1 MGSLCLGPVVQCF
14 EKWSSCGRRKA
25 FTLDHLNEI
34 AWLTVDPWQKP
45 SMSHRSTPRFVRRG
59 VGLAR
64 QLAVFVSSRQTIP
77 LGSLAQS
84 PMWKKKRT
92 DPITVKNSGGDKT
105 VTPVHIWW
113 SETMFTVSSGSTSLP
128 YMAEMYTS
136 QQLLNSPHCGSFT
149 CLNAY
154 LAMHNMWEVPKM

>member
-84 PMWKKKRT
+84 PMWKKKRMNKKRKRDQNT
-92 DPITVKNSGGDKT
+92 KKGKAEKPGDWKIRKPEKTASSNEAVKQCLKK
-105 VTPVHIWW
+105 
-113 SETMFTVSSGSTSLP
+113 
-128 YMAEMYTS
+128 
-136 QQLLNSPHCGSFT
+136 QLT
-149 CLNAY
+149 TTRRQR
-154 LAMHNMWEVPKM
+154 